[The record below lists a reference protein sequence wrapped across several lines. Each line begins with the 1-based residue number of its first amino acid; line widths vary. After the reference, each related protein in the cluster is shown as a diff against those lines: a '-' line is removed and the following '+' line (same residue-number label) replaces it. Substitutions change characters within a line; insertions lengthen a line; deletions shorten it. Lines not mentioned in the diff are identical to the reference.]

1 LRVLLSLILVLI
13 ISGCGYTP
21 SSKFAREV
29 MGEKISTSIH
39 ISAQD
44 PENTVIIKDA
54 VDEAIIEVFHASLRS
69 RDESDTH
76 LDISISDPSYS
87 PIVFDKDGFI
97 IGYKMSLSLSILRHH
112 SGVTKH
118 YLLNGTYDF
127 TVSPNAVVT
136 DQERFEAIK
145 YSAAKAI
152 RSFVAKVSAEGAT
165 AKRKSESK
173 E

>member
-1 LRVLLSLILVLI
+1 MRILLPFILLLV

-29 MGEKISTSIH
+29 MGEKISTSIS

-76 LDISISDPSYS
+76 LEISISNPTYS
-87 PIVFDKDGFI
+87 PLVYDKDGFI
-97 IGYKMSLSLSILRHH
+97 IGYKMRLNLNILRHH
-112 SGVTKH
+112 SGVSKR
-118 YLLNGTYDF
+118 YSLNGTYDF
-127 TVSPNAVVT
+127 SVSPNAVVT

-145 YSAAKAI
+145 FSAAKAI
-152 RSFVAKVSAEGAT
+152 RSFVAKVSAEGAA
-165 AKRKSESK
+165 AKKKSESK

>member
-1 LRVLLSLILVLI
+1 MRVILSLILLFA

-21 SSKFAREV
+21 SSKFARAV
-29 MGEKISTSIH
+29 MGEKISTNIN
-39 ISAQD
+39 ISAID

-76 LDISISDPSYS
+76 LEISISNPSYS
-87 PIVFDKDGFI
+87 PIVYDKDGFI
-97 IGYKMSLSLSILRHH
+97 VGYRMSLRLNIVRHH
-112 SGVTKH
+112 SGVSKR
-118 YLLNGTYDF
+118 YSLSGTYDF
-127 TVSPNAVVT
+127 SVSPNAVIT

-145 YSAAKAI
+145 FSATKAI
-152 RSFVAKVSAEGAT
+152 NSFVAKVSAEGAA
-165 AKRKSESK
+165 AKKKSESR

>member
-1 LRVLLSLILVLI
+1 LRILLSLILVLI

-29 MGEKISTSIH
+29 LGEKISTSIR
-39 ISAQD
+39 ISTQD

-54 VDEAIIEVFHASLRS
+54 VDEAIIEVFHASLRN

-76 LDISISDPSYS
+76 LEISISSPSYS
-87 PIVFDKDGFI
+87 PIVYDKDGYI
-97 IGYKMSLSLSILRHH
+97 IGYQMSLSLHIVRQH
-112 SGVTKH
+112 SGVSKS
-118 YLLNGTYDF
+118 YALRGTYDF
-127 TVSPNAVVT
+127 SVSPNAVVT

-145 YSAAKAI
+145 FSAAKAI